1 MDDILIVEDDRA
13 LSQGIRLGLEGEG
26 RRFIQTSTLDQG
38 ERALEERPF
47 SLVVLDLNLPDGSG
61 LELLRRLRA
70 RSALPV
76 LILTANDLELDQVT
90 GLELGADDYVTKPFS
105 LAVLRARVNNLL
117 RRAHSRRTVLELP
130 PFTFDFQEMTY
141 TRNGVPPAG
150 GAPGADSTPGAPAG
164 AGLGRRGIC
173 GRERPVSGREPPAG
187 QAHRRPHPDGIRRG
201 LCVGGGAMAVPLL
214 LLALL
219 TAAGGVLFGLYHWR
233 RARRQADRLDRMLS
247 QAIDNSFLEE
257 SFDESI
263 PSALEA
269 RLARF
274 LNGSAASARALDEER
289 RQIAALIADISHQ
302 TRTPIANL
310 LLYGSLLEESPL
322 SPAQQEQLRALRGQ
336 AEKLAFLM
344 EALVKS
350 SRLDAGVLT
359 LSPALHPIQP
369 LLEDAAAQGAAA
381 AAEKGISLTVQ
392 PCTGSAR
399 FDAKW
404 TSEAL
409 FNVVD
414 NALKY
419 TPPGGRVTLSA
430 ECYELFCR
438 IRVTD
443 SGPGI
448 PGEEQAQVFSRF
460 YRGAAV
466 REQDGLGLG
475 LYLTRRIL
483 IRQGGYLRLFSRPG
497 RAVSSPSI
505 FLWNRG
511 HLAFLSIHSV
521 RNLE

>member
-1 MDDILIVEDDRA
+1 
-13 LSQGIRLGLEGEG
+13 
-26 RRFIQTSTLDQG
+26 
-38 ERALEERPF
+38 
-47 SLVVLDLNLPDGSG
+47 
-61 LELLRRLRA
+61 
-70 RSALPV
+70 
-76 LILTANDLELDQVT
+76 
-90 GLELGADDYVTKPFS
+90 
-105 LAVLRARVNNLL
+105 
-117 RRAHSRRTVLELP
+117 
-130 PFTFDFQEMTY
+130 MT
-141 TRNGVPPAG
+141 
-150 GAPGADSTPGAPAG
+150 
-164 AGLGRRGIC
+164 
-173 GRERPVSGREPPAG
+173 
-187 QAHRRPHPDGIRRG
+187 
-201 LCVGGGAMAVPLL
+201 VPLL

-443 SGPGI
+443 SGPGSQRRSRLRSFPASTGRGCAGAGWAG
-448 PGEEQAQVFSRF
+448 PGPLSHPA
-460 YRGAAV
+460 YPDPAG
-466 REQDGLGLG
+466 
-475 LYLTRRIL
+475 
-483 IRQGGYLRLFSRPG
+483 RLSPALLPA
-497 RAVSSPSI
+497 RA
-505 FLWNRG
+505 G
-511 HLAFLSIHSV
+511 Q
-521 RNLE
+521 

>member
-1 MDDILIVEDDRA
+1 
-13 LSQGIRLGLEGEG
+13 
-26 RRFIQTSTLDQG
+26 
-38 ERALEERPF
+38 
-47 SLVVLDLNLPDGSG
+47 
-61 LELLRRLRA
+61 
-70 RSALPV
+70 
-76 LILTANDLELDQVT
+76 
-90 GLELGADDYVTKPFS
+90 
-105 LAVLRARVNNLL
+105 
-117 RRAHSRRTVLELP
+117 
-130 PFTFDFQEMTY
+130 MT
-141 TRNGVPPAG
+141 
-150 GAPGADSTPGAPAG
+150 
-164 AGLGRRGIC
+164 
-173 GRERPVSGREPPAG
+173 
-187 QAHRRPHPDGIRRG
+187 
-201 LCVGGGAMAVPLL
+201 VPLL

-369 LLEDAAAQGAAA
+369 LLEDAAAQGA
-381 AAEKGISLTVQ
+381 EKGISLTVQ

-448 PGEEQAQVFSRF
+448 PEEEQAQVFSRF

-497 RAVSSPSI
+497 QGSEFSLYLP
-505 FLWNRG
+505 
-511 HLAFLSIHSV
+511 
-521 RNLE
+521 LE

>member
-1 MDDILIVEDDRA
+1 
-13 LSQGIRLGLEGEG
+13 
-26 RRFIQTSTLDQG
+26 
-38 ERALEERPF
+38 
-47 SLVVLDLNLPDGSG
+47 
-61 LELLRRLRA
+61 
-70 RSALPV
+70 
-76 LILTANDLELDQVT
+76 
-90 GLELGADDYVTKPFS
+90 
-105 LAVLRARVNNLL
+105 
-117 RRAHSRRTVLELP
+117 
-130 PFTFDFQEMTY
+130 MT
-141 TRNGVPPAG
+141 
-150 GAPGADSTPGAPAG
+150 
-164 AGLGRRGIC
+164 
-173 GRERPVSGREPPAG
+173 
-187 QAHRRPHPDGIRRG
+187 
-201 LCVGGGAMAVPLL
+201 VPLL

-274 LNGSAASARALDEER
+274 LKGSAPALDEER

-448 PGEEQAQVFSRF
+448 PEEEQAQVFSRF

-497 RAVSSPSI
+497 QGSEFSLYLP
-505 FLWNRG
+505 
-511 HLAFLSIHSV
+511 
-521 RNLE
+521 LE

>member
-1 MDDILIVEDDRA
+1 M
-13 LSQGIRLGLEGEG
+13 
-26 RRFIQTSTLDQG
+26 
-38 ERALEERPF
+38 
-47 SLVVLDLNLPDGSG
+47 
-61 LELLRRLRA
+61 
-70 RSALPV
+70 
-76 LILTANDLELDQVT
+76 
-90 GLELGADDYVTKPFS
+90 
-105 LAVLRARVNNLL
+105 
-117 RRAHSRRTVLELP
+117 
-130 PFTFDFQEMTY
+130 
-141 TRNGVPPAG
+141 
-150 GAPGADSTPGAPAG
+150 
-164 AGLGRRGIC
+164 
-173 GRERPVSGREPPAG
+173 
-187 QAHRRPHPDGIRRG
+187 
-201 LCVGGGAMAVPLL
+201 
-214 LLALL
+214 
-219 TAAGGVLFGLYHWR
+219 
-233 RARRQADRLDRMLS
+233 
-247 QAIDNSFLEE
+247 EE

-310 LLYGSLLEESPL
+310 LLYASLLKESPL

-369 LLEDAAAQGAAA
+369 LLEDAAAQDAAT

-448 PGEEQAQVFSRF
+448 PEEEQAQVFSRF

-483 IRQGGYLRLFSRPG
+483 IRQGGYLRLSSRPG
-497 RAVSSPSI
+497 QGSEFSLYLP
-505 FLWNRG
+505 
-511 HLAFLSIHSV
+511 
-521 RNLE
+521 LE

>member
-1 MDDILIVEDDRA
+1 
-13 LSQGIRLGLEGEG
+13 
-26 RRFIQTSTLDQG
+26 
-38 ERALEERPF
+38 
-47 SLVVLDLNLPDGSG
+47 
-61 LELLRRLRA
+61 
-70 RSALPV
+70 
-76 LILTANDLELDQVT
+76 
-90 GLELGADDYVTKPFS
+90 
-105 LAVLRARVNNLL
+105 
-117 RRAHSRRTVLELP
+117 
-130 PFTFDFQEMTY
+130 MT
-141 TRNGVPPAG
+141 
-150 GAPGADSTPGAPAG
+150 
-164 AGLGRRGIC
+164 
-173 GRERPVSGREPPAG
+173 
-187 QAHRRPHPDGIRRG
+187 
-201 LCVGGGAMAVPLL
+201 VPLL

-419 TPPGGRVTLSA
+419 TPPRGRVTLSA

-448 PGEEQAQVFSRF
+448 PEEEQAQVFSRF

-497 RAVSSPSI
+497 QGSEFSLYLP
-505 FLWNRG
+505 
-511 HLAFLSIHSV
+511 
-521 RNLE
+521 LE

>member
-1 MDDILIVEDDRA
+1 
-13 LSQGIRLGLEGEG
+13 
-26 RRFIQTSTLDQG
+26 
-38 ERALEERPF
+38 
-47 SLVVLDLNLPDGSG
+47 
-61 LELLRRLRA
+61 
-70 RSALPV
+70 
-76 LILTANDLELDQVT
+76 
-90 GLELGADDYVTKPFS
+90 
-105 LAVLRARVNNLL
+105 
-117 RRAHSRRTVLELP
+117 
-130 PFTFDFQEMTY
+130 MT
-141 TRNGVPPAG
+141 
-150 GAPGADSTPGAPAG
+150 
-164 AGLGRRGIC
+164 
-173 GRERPVSGREPPAG
+173 
-187 QAHRRPHPDGIRRG
+187 
-201 LCVGGGAMAVPLL
+201 VPLL

-392 PCTGSAR
+392 PCTGSA
-399 FDAKW
+399 KW

-448 PGEEQAQVFSRF
+448 PEEEQAQVFSRF

-483 IRQGGYLRLFSRPG
+483 IRQGGYLRLSSRPG
-497 RAVSSPSI
+497 QGSEFSLYLP
-505 FLWNRG
+505 
-511 HLAFLSIHSV
+511 
-521 RNLE
+521 LE

>member
-1 MDDILIVEDDRA
+1 
-13 LSQGIRLGLEGEG
+13 
-26 RRFIQTSTLDQG
+26 
-38 ERALEERPF
+38 
-47 SLVVLDLNLPDGSG
+47 
-61 LELLRRLRA
+61 
-70 RSALPV
+70 
-76 LILTANDLELDQVT
+76 
-90 GLELGADDYVTKPFS
+90 
-105 LAVLRARVNNLL
+105 
-117 RRAHSRRTVLELP
+117 
-130 PFTFDFQEMTY
+130 MT
-141 TRNGVPPAG
+141 
-150 GAPGADSTPGAPAG
+150 
-164 AGLGRRGIC
+164 
-173 GRERPVSGREPPAG
+173 
-187 QAHRRPHPDGIRRG
+187 
-201 LCVGGGAMAVPLL
+201 VPLL

-310 LLYGSLLEESPL
+310 LLYASLLKESPL
-322 SPAQQEQLRALRGQ
+322 SPALRGQ

-369 LLEDAAAQGAAA
+369 LLEDAAAQDAAT

-448 PGEEQAQVFSRF
+448 PEEEQAQVFSRF

-483 IRQGGYLRLFSRPG
+483 IRQGGYLRLSSRPG
-497 RAVSSPSI
+497 QGSEFSLYLP
-505 FLWNRG
+505 
-511 HLAFLSIHSV
+511 
-521 RNLE
+521 LE

>member
-1 MDDILIVEDDRA
+1 M
-13 LSQGIRLGLEGEG
+13 
-26 RRFIQTSTLDQG
+26 
-38 ERALEERPF
+38 
-47 SLVVLDLNLPDGSG
+47 
-61 LELLRRLRA
+61 
-70 RSALPV
+70 
-76 LILTANDLELDQVT
+76 
-90 GLELGADDYVTKPFS
+90 
-105 LAVLRARVNNLL
+105 
-117 RRAHSRRTVLELP
+117 
-130 PFTFDFQEMTY
+130 
-141 TRNGVPPAG
+141 
-150 GAPGADSTPGAPAG
+150 
-164 AGLGRRGIC
+164 
-173 GRERPVSGREPPAG
+173 
-187 QAHRRPHPDGIRRG
+187 
-201 LCVGGGAMAVPLL
+201 
-214 LLALL
+214 
-219 TAAGGVLFGLYHWR
+219 
-233 RARRQADRLDRMLS
+233 
-247 QAIDNSFLEE
+247 
-257 SFDESI
+257 
-263 PSALEA
+263 
-269 RLARF
+269 
-274 LNGSAASARALDEER
+274 
-289 RQIAALIADISHQ
+289 
-302 TRTPIANL
+302 
-310 LLYGSLLEESPL
+310 
-322 SPAQQEQLRALRGQ
+322 
-336 AEKLAFLM
+336 
-344 EALVKS
+344 KS

-448 PGEEQAQVFSRF
+448 PEEEQAQVFSRF

-497 RAVSSPSI
+497 QGSEFSLYLP
-505 FLWNRG
+505 
-511 HLAFLSIHSV
+511 
-521 RNLE
+521 LE

>member
-1 MDDILIVEDDRA
+1 
-13 LSQGIRLGLEGEG
+13 
-26 RRFIQTSTLDQG
+26 
-38 ERALEERPF
+38 
-47 SLVVLDLNLPDGSG
+47 
-61 LELLRRLRA
+61 
-70 RSALPV
+70 
-76 LILTANDLELDQVT
+76 
-90 GLELGADDYVTKPFS
+90 
-105 LAVLRARVNNLL
+105 
-117 RRAHSRRTVLELP
+117 
-130 PFTFDFQEMTY
+130 MT
-141 TRNGVPPAG
+141 
-150 GAPGADSTPGAPAG
+150 
-164 AGLGRRGIC
+164 
-173 GRERPVSGREPPAG
+173 
-187 QAHRRPHPDGIRRG
+187 
-201 LCVGGGAMAVPLL
+201 VPLL

-369 LLEDAAAQGAAA
+369 LLEDAAA
-381 AAEKGISLTVQ
+381 LTVQ

-448 PGEEQAQVFSRF
+448 PEEEQAQVFSRF

-497 RAVSSPSI
+497 QGSEFSLYLP
-505 FLWNRG
+505 
-511 HLAFLSIHSV
+511 
-521 RNLE
+521 LE